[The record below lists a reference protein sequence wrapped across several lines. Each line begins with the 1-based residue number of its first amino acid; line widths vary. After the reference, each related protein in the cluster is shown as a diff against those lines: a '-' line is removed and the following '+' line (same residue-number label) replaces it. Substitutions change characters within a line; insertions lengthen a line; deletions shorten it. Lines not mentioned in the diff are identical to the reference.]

1 MREIRAALTR
11 RHLRR
16 AVALAFLAAAAAGFV
31 TAPAEAGSST
41 HSKTTPGDKQ
51 AGEQAKPEAA
61 TSGESASAEAPDS
74 DAPKSKT
81 AKAESATEDTAGA
94 PSDSAQEGALGA
106 LGGEWETD
114 TTIRPE
120 AEEAEISDEEA
131 LEVVEK
137 VNTYFNELDKFKS
150 EFVQTDANNEQKSGE
165 FYFKRPGKVRFD
177 YNRPSRL
184 KIISDGEYLAVENHD
199 LNTSDRYSLD
209 STPFKLL
216 LREEVDLLRDARV
229 LAIDKGENVL
239 ILTLEDK
246 TGESPGKI
254 RLFFRTDPELKLASW
269 IITDAQGLNTRVDL
283 ESIERDV
290 ELSANLFEFSDIAL
304 PKFNR

>member
-1 MREIRAALTR
+1 MR
-11 RHLRR
+11 RHSGR
-16 AVALAFLAAAAAGFV
+16 AVALALLAVAAANFV
-31 TAPAEAGSST
+31 AAPAEAGSST
-41 HSKTTPGDKQ
+41 HAKTTPGD
-51 AGEQAKPEAA
+51 EQAKRDDAGSGDSAA
-61 TSGESASAEAPDS
+61 AEAPDS
-74 DAPKSKT
+74 DEPKSKT
-81 AKAESATEDTAGA
+81 AKAESAAEDSASTS
-94 PSDSAQEGALGA
+94 SDPAQEGALGA
-106 LGGEWETD
+106 LGGDWETD

-120 AEEAEISDEEA
+120 AEEEEISDEEA

-137 VNTYFNELDKFKS
+137 INTYFNELDKFKS
-150 EFVQTDANNEQKSGE
+150 EFAQTDANNEQKSGE

-177 YNRPSRL
+177 YRRPSRL

-199 LNTSDRYSLD
+199 LKTSDRYSLD

-216 LREEVDLLRDARV
+216 LSEEVDLLEDARV
-229 LAIDKGENVL
+229 LAIDKGDDVL

-254 RLFFRTDPELKLASW
+254 RLFFRTDPELRLASW

-290 ELSANLFEFSDIAL
+290 ELSAKLFEFSDIAL
-304 PKFNR
+304 PTFNR